1 MEGLNEKLIKVA
13 VLGVG
18 GCGGNVLVNVYEQL
32 KALDLPVEFSLLN
45 TDVQALN
52 FACGLG
58 FPKERIFQIGERST
72 GGLGAGS
79 NFEVGKAAAQED
91 IELLRRLISGKDLV
105 IVVAGLGGGTGS
117 GAVPVVLKEAK
128 DANALTLSWFITPL
142 EYEGYKRNEIAKKT
156 IKEADG
162 LADSYMVISNDA
174 PESLIF
180 KDSMEEINTAISLGI
195 QIVLEVL
202 MRSSLINL
210 DFADFT
216 TVVKNGGR
224 ALFSFAS
231 YDGEKR
237 DEKSVKEILK
247 MSLQPQTSLKKIQ
260 KSILFVRGG
269 ADMKKDELKN
279 VMTSVQKRLAD
290 DALVILGV
298 AMREGKQSLDI
309 VFLGTVGSKEEK
321 T

>member
-1 MEGLNEKLIKVA
+1 
-13 VLGVG
+13 
-18 GCGGNVLVNVYEQL
+18 
-32 KALDLPVEFSLLN
+32 
-45 TDVQALN
+45 
-52 FACGLG
+52 
-58 FPKERIFQIGERST
+58 
-72 GGLGAGS
+72 
-79 NFEVGKAAAQED
+79 
-91 IELLRRLISGKDLV
+91 
-105 IVVAGLGGGTGS
+105 
-117 GAVPVVLKEAK
+117 
-128 DANALTLSWFITPL
+128 
-142 EYEGYKRNEIAKKT
+142 
-156 IKEADG
+156 
-162 LADSYMVISNDA
+162 
-174 PESLIF
+174 
-180 KDSMEEINTAISLGI
+180 MEEINTAISLGI

-231 YDGEKR
+231 FDGEKR
-237 DEKSVKEILK
+237 DEKAVKEILK

-269 ADMKKDELKN
+269 VDMKREELKN

-298 AMREGKQSLDI
+298 AMRDGKQSLDI

-321 T
+321 S